1 MPLRIKPRKERRSNG
16 VYWVVSLGRKYTGGC
31 RQRRYFGSR
40 KEAKA
45 FVAQSEEARHRLGCE
60 AFILPMGLRAEAM
73 ACSQRLK
80 PLNATLTQAVEFFIR
95 NAPRAESAKSIEELN
110 GEFLK
115 SRKAMN
121 CRPRTIV
128 QYESYLRVIRTDFGK
143 VDVTSLLRQDIED
156 WLEESEWSPRTR
168 KNYLVTLT
176 TILSFAVGKGYRA
189 DNPAASIE
197 RPILDDRPVGIL
209 AVEQV
214 RRLLRVAK
222 EFDPEMLPALA
233 IGLFAGLRRSEFFAL
248 DWSEIDHEH
257 RTIEVKGIK
266 AKTRQRR
273 LVSVAAN
280 LLAWL
285 NPHRKTSGAIS
296 PARNIDVFSERL
308 HELAVKAE
316 TSPWPHNAMRHSFGS
331 YFLGKTK
338 DENLTA
344 SEMGNS
350 PEVIIKH
357 YRALVR
363 DADVTRYWGL
373 APGNV
378 QEESASTPT
387 LPPAKAVAH
396 RQRPPAKP
404 VWVAKTP

>member
-1 MPLRIKPRKERRSNG
+1 MPLRINPMKEHRSNG
-16 VYWVVSLGRKYTGGC
+16 VCWVVSLGRKYTGGC

-40 KEAKA
+40 KEANA
-45 FVAQSEEARHRLGCE
+45 FIAQSEDARDRLGRE
-60 AFILPMGLRAEAM
+60 AFVLPISLRAEAM

-95 NAPRAESAKSIEELN
+95 SAPRAESAKSIEELK
-110 GEFLK
+110 EQFLK

-128 QYESYLRVIRTDFGK
+128 QYESYLRVICAEFGK
-143 VDVTSLLRQDIED
+143 VDVTRILRQDIED
-156 WLEESEWSPRTR
+156 WVEESEWSPRTR

-176 TILSFAVGKGYRA
+176 TILNFAVAKGYRA
-189 DNPAASIE
+189 DNPAGTIGH
-197 RPILDDRPVGIL
+197 PILDDRPVGIL
-209 AVEQV
+209 GVEQA
-214 RRLLRVAK
+214 RGLLRVAK
-222 EFDPEMLPALA
+222 AFDPEMLPALA
-233 IGLFAGLRRSEFFAL
+233 IGLFAGLRRSELFTL
-248 DWSEIDHEH
+248 DWSEIDREH
-257 RTIEVKGIK
+257 STIEVKGIK

-273 LVSVAAN
+273 LVSVADN

-285 NPHRKTSGAIS
+285 NPHWKTSGDIC
-296 PARNIDVFSERL
+296 PERNIDVFSERL
-308 HELAVKAE
+308 HQCAVKAE
-316 TSPWPHNAMRHSFGS
+316 IKPWPHNAMRHSFGS

-363 DADVTRYWGL
+363 EADVTRYWHL
-373 APGNV
+373 APENV
-378 QEESASTPT
+378 QGDGPSTPT
-387 LPPAKAVAH
+387 LPA
-396 RQRPPAKP
+396 
-404 VWVAKTP
+404 

>member
-1 MPLRIKPRKERRSNG
+1 MPLQINPRKERRSNG

-31 RQRRYFGSR
+31 RQRHYFASR

-45 FVAQSEEARHRLGCE
+45 FISQSEDARHRLGYE
-60 AFILPMGLRAEAM
+60 AFVLPMGLRAEAM

-80 PLNATLTQAVEFFIR
+80 PLNATLTQAIEFFIR
-95 NAPRAESAKSIEELN
+95 NAPRAESAKSIEELK

-128 QYESYLRVIRTDFGK
+128 QYESYLRVICRDFGK
-143 VDVTSLLRQDIED
+143 VDVTRILRQDIED
-156 WLEESEWSPRTR
+156 WVEESEWSPRTR

-176 TILSFAVGKGYRA
+176 TILNFAVAKGYRA
-189 DNPAASIE
+189 DNPAGKIG

-209 AVEQV
+209 SVAQV
-214 RRLLRVAK
+214 RGLLRVAK
-222 EFDPEMLPALA
+222 AFDPEMLPALA
-233 IGLFAGLRRSEFFAL
+233 IGLFAGLRRSELFAL
-248 DWSEIDHEH
+248 DWSESDHEH

-273 LVSVAAN
+273 LVSVTDN
-280 LLAWL
+280 LLVWL
-285 NPHRKTSGAIS
+285 NPHRKTSGAIT
-296 PARNIDVFSERL
+296 PERNIDVFSERL
-308 HELAVKAE
+308 HGLAVKAGIN
-316 TSPWPHNAMRHSFGS
+316 PWPHNAMRHSFGS
-331 YFLGKTK
+331 YLLGKTK

-350 PEVIIKH
+350 PEVVIKH

-363 DADVTRYWGL
+363 DADVVRYWRTV
-373 APGNV
+373 PENV
-378 QEESASTPT
+378 EEESSSVPT
-387 LPPAKAVAH
+387 AEP
-396 RQRPPAKP
+396 
-404 VWVAKTP
+404 